1 MQCFY
6 RNNNFHVTLPSLPRI
21 AKQKMSNQ
29 YIDHQDNGGIPGM
42 PSQALIFLLSA
53 SAGLSVASLYY
64 NQPILGLLAGSL
76 KVSPADIG
84 HIPTLTQIGYAIGLL
99 LLNPLGDRLD
109 RRMVILVKIGLLAI
123 GLLGMALAQ
132 SLLQLGLLSA
142 IIGAAASLAQDCV
155 PAAAAIAPDQSR
167 GRIVGKVMSGLL
179 LGILLSRVFSGLVAQ
194 ALGWRAMFVIAA
206 AAVGLLGLVAIR
218 QLPHFAPTT
227 DLPYSKLLWSLRE
240 LWARHPRLRQASYA
254 QALLAAAFS
263 AFWSTLAIMLQ
274 QSPFHMGAGIA
285 GAFGLAGALGAVAA
299 PVTGSLADRRGP
311 ESVTRLAAGMV
322 LVSFL
327 AFSWMPHSFV
337 LLVAGTLIFDLGVQ
351 SSLIAHQSI
360 IYALEPAARGRINA
374 IFMTMMFVGM
384 SAGSSLGSLALANA
398 GWRGVTLM
406 GAVCAALALATRFWP
421 QGSRVTT

>member
-1 MQCFY
+1 M
-6 RNNNFHVTLPSLPRI
+6 RNPPSHSI
-21 AKQKMSNQ
+21 AA
-29 YIDHQDNGGIPGM
+29 GAAPAG

-53 SAGLSVASLYY
+53 SAGLSVAALYY
-64 NQPILGLLAGSL
+64 NQPILGLLADSL
-76 KVSPADIG
+76 KVSPSAIG

-109 RRMVILVKIGLLAI
+109 RRTVILVKIGLLTI
-123 GLLGMALAQ
+123 GLLGMAFAR

-142 IIGAAASLAQDCV
+142 VIGAAASLAQDCV

-179 LGILLSRVFSGLVAQ
+179 LGILLSRVFSGLVAE

-206 AAVGLLGLVAIR
+206 IAVGLLGLVATR

-274 QSPFHMGAGIA
+274 QPPFHMGAGVA
-285 GAFGLAGALGAVAA
+285 GTFGLAGALGALAA
-299 PVTGSLADRRGP
+299 PVTGSIADRKGP
-311 ESVTRLAAGMV
+311 ESVTRLAAGLV
-322 LVSFL
+322 LVSFIGFAGL
-327 AFSWMPHSFV
+327 PHSFS
-337 LLVAGTLIFDLGVQ
+337 LLVIGTLIFDLGVQ

-374 IFMTMMFVGM
+374 VFMTMMFVGM
-384 SAGSSLGSLALANA
+384 SAGSTLGSLALVHA

-406 GAVCAALALATRFWP
+406 GAACAALALVIRFWP
-421 QGSRVTT
+421 QNTRATA